1 MNGRKWTRQMAN
13 EVKVKL
19 SVDGKQAR
27 NEIKLIDQDLKEL
40 GSDNSSNPKGK
51 RKSGSSEQKD
61 TSSPSGGKSS
71 STEKIKQESRDKVNS
86 KLLNELSLVRK
97 ELQKLNAG
105 SNQGGTPLSA
115 GGGSSTPPPSN
126 GSTPSPTPSS
136 GSGSGGSGNGGT
148 NQQVLGNV
156 MKALAAVVSVTKV
169 LKTLNG
175 YSGSALSGAS
185 LAYQTY
191 GSSMIYDDYS
201 YARKES
207 SNLGAP
213 YGYTSETVMNAANA
227 NMSKAGLT
235 GDTKEEQKT
244 NLDTDMNSILR
255 TSKALGIDT
264 NTLASTSGYMTS
276 IGAFE
281 GGDQQK
287 FANLLAESISKA
299 KMTGREDEQLQVLED
314 IADNLASVNS
324 TVSSESILGSL
335 NMYNAL
341 VSSDENLKGERGAQ
355 YVTSMQDIAASGNS
369 TLDVLAGFGTE
380 YTGLSGKLEL
390 RRLAETN
397 PEEYWMR
404 VAQGAQQY
412 GMTDDQITQLIYQ
425 QTGSVSKA
433 DTIVDAITKMRNG
446 DYSAIE
452 SLNDTEDGEKL
463 VDEQIDNYTQDKDLS
478 NLEKYNVEKQETK
491 DDVGDMVNKVKSPF
505 ASWFNGLSDGWKTT
519 GLIGS
524 QIAGLYGMNKVTSLL
539 GKTKIGQSINSVL
552 GSAGT
557 KIKDLFKGSAKAGE
571 GAGAA
576 GDAAQAAGAGVD
588 AASQAGEAA
597 AGVANGAANSADDAA
612 KAAGSAL
619 SHADEAADAVGA
631 AGNMASHADEIAD
644 AAGAAGSA
652 LSHADEL
659 GDAAGAAGSVL
670 SHADEAADA
679 ASAAGR
685 VLSGADEAADVAGA
699 VSKAGKFGSALGKT
713 GKVLGVV
720 GVAADALSSGID
732 VYQAAKDKDYREA
745 AQETGGGIG
754 SIAGGAGGAWGG
766 AAAGA
771 AIGSIFPGVGTAIG
785 GGIGALIGGIG
796 GSFLGDKAGE
806 AAGEGIYD
814 ATSDAPEYTEEQ
826 KEQLRKYRDKV
837 QELYDEK
844 GNNAAQDYT
853 NETVVPYLQSIGVS
867 KSITDKYKW
876 DVGKPDFLKDVEK
889 GKFGSIGSTV
899 DENGFGGGGGKFGTS
914 ETESG
919 SSHSEGK
926 SLLDEL
932 DEGNAKNQKSLD
944 TNTESIDSLTTS
956 VDSLND
962 ILNKAKS
969 NKTDSESQWVK
980 SEADDSIG
988 STPIID
994 STSDTTA
1001 GSVDT
1006 TSQSNSSATGNGKST
1021 GSWWSRLFGKSHAVG
1036 NDYVPYDNYQAS
1048 LHRGE
1053 MVLTKFEAD
1062 EYRQGKFDK
1071 ATGVTKGSVDL
1082 NINVTGNIDG
1092 MTSENQSQIVQAVIA
1107 QINGSNLQ
1115 SLLSTG
1121 FQRLPNY

>member
-19 SVDGKQAR
+19 SVDSKQAR
-27 NEIKLIDQDLKEL
+27 SEIKLIDQDLKEL
-40 GSDNSSNPKGK
+40 GSDNSSSPRGK

-97 ELQKLNAG
+97 ELQKLNTG

-126 GSTPSPTPSS
+126 GSTPSSTPSS
-136 GSGSGGSGNGGT
+136 GSGSGGSDSGGT

-213 YGYTSETVMNAANA
+213 YGYTSDTVMNAANA

-235 GDTKEEQKT
+235 GDTTEEQKT
-244 NLDTDMNSILR
+244 NLNTDMNSILR

-552 GSAGT
+552 GSAGA

-576 GDAAQAAGAGVD
+576 ADAAKAAGAGAD

-597 AGVANGAANSADDAA
+597 AGVANGAANSADDVA
-612 KAAGSAL
+612 KAAGSA
-619 SHADEAADAVGA
+619 
-631 AGNMASHADEIAD
+631 
-644 AAGAAGSA
+644 
-652 LSHADEL
+652 
-659 GDAAGAAGSVL
+659 L

-720 GVAADALSSGID
+720 GIAADALSSGID
-732 VYQAAKDKDYREA
+732 VYQAAKDEDYREA

-771 AIGSIFPGVGTAIG
+771 AIGSIVPGLGTAIG

-806 AAGEGIYD
+806 AVGEGIYD
-814 ATSDAPEYTEEQ
+814 ATSDEPTYTEEQ

-889 GKFGSIGSTV
+889 GKFGSLGSTV

-914 ETESG
+914 ETESE
-919 SSHSEGK
+919 SSHSSGK

-932 DEGNAKNQKSLD
+932 DEENAKNQKSLD

-994 STSDTTA
+994 SSSDTTA

-1092 MTSENQSQIVQAVIA
+1092 MTSENQGQIVQAVIA
-1107 QINGSNLQ
+1107 QISGSNLQ

>member
-19 SVDGKQAR
+19 SVDSKQAR
-27 NEIKLIDQDLKEL
+27 SEIKLIDQDLKEL
-40 GSDNSSNPKGK
+40 GSDNSSSPKGK

-105 SNQGGTPLSA
+105 SNQGGTPLSV

-136 GSGSGGSGNGGT
+136 GSGSGGSSDGGT

-213 YGYTSETVMNAANA
+213 YGYTSDTVMNAANA

-235 GDTKEEQKT
+235 GDTTEEQKT
-244 NLDTDMNSILR
+244 NLNTDMNSILR

-552 GSAGT
+552 GSAGA

-576 GDAAQAAGAGVD
+576 ADAAKAAGAGAD

-597 AGVANGAANSADDAA
+597 AGVANGAANSADDVA
-612 KAAGSAL
+612 KAAGSA
-619 SHADEAADAVGA
+619 
-631 AGNMASHADEIAD
+631 
-644 AAGAAGSA
+644 
-652 LSHADEL
+652 
-659 GDAAGAAGSVL
+659 L

-720 GVAADALSSGID
+720 GIAADALSSGID
-732 VYQAAKDKDYREA
+732 VYQAAKDEDYREA

-771 AIGSIFPGVGTAIG
+771 AIGSIVPGLGTAIG

-806 AAGEGIYD
+806 AVGEGIYD
-814 ATSDAPEYTEEQ
+814 ATSDEPTYTEEQ

-889 GKFGSIGSTV
+889 GKFGSLGSTV

-914 ETESG
+914 ETESE
-919 SSHSEGK
+919 SSHSSGK

-932 DEGNAKNQKSLD
+932 DEENAKNQKSLD

-994 STSDTTA
+994 SSSDTTA

-1092 MTSENQSQIVQAVIA
+1092 MTSENQGQIVQAVIA
-1107 QINGSNLQ
+1107 QISGSNLQ